1 MIISEEEHELMHYGI
16 LRRSGRYPWG
26 SGGTQSARNR
36 TFLDVVASL
45 RREGK
50 SDVEITKMFGIT
62 TGDLR
67 KARTVALAEQ
77 KQAMINQ
84 AQSLKDRGWGSSAIG
99 KRMNLPE
106 STVRSLL
113 SPGQADRVKVLNAT
127 ADMIKREVEKK
138 TYLDV
143 GVGTER
149 NIPIP
154 VSADKLKAALAK
166 LEGEGYRVHYVKV
179 RQLGTGKE
187 TTRKVLTKDDI
198 TPSEVYRNR
207 DKIRSVTEVTEDGG
221 RTFFGILPP
230 KSISSS
236 RVAINY
242 AEHGGAAADGVI
254 YVRPGVKDLSLGG
267 NRYAQV
273 RIAVDGTHYLKGM
286 AMYKDD
292 LPPGVDLM
300 FNTNKSNTGNK
311 LDVMKKMQTDK
322 TTGKIDMDNPF
333 GAVISRQIGDFDPT
347 TGKVGKLTSV
357 MNIVNEDANWSKW
370 SKTLSSQFLSKQSPV
385 LAKQQLDMMLE
396 RKQNEFD
403 AIMKLTNPAVRRKLL
418 EGLADDA
425 DSAASHLK
433 AAGLPGQRTQVIL
446 PVNSMKETE
455 VYAPNFANGTR
466 VALVRFPHGGT
477 FEIPQLTVNN
487 KNPEARK
494 LLGTNSENAIGINHK
509 VAQRLSGADFDGDT
523 VLVIPNNQGKVK
535 SQPPLADLE
544 GFDPQAKYP
553 RYEGMPKMK
562 PSTKQNE
569 MGRVSNLITDMTIKG
584 ATNAELARA
593 VRHSMVVIDAEKHDL
608 NYKQSEIDNGIAQ
621 LKKKYQTNTKTGRG
635 GASTIVSQRKSVDA
649 VPERKANFTVDKA
662 TGEKI
667 FTPTGATKLTRK
679 GVTVLRTEDVGR
691 LANVSDAHKLSSG
704 QPIESV
710 YADHSNAMKA
720 LSNKARREAV
730 NSGGIVH
737 SPSAK
742 AAHSKEVAS
751 LNDKLDIALRNAPR
765 ERDAQTIAN
774 HIVRQKQAADPDMDA
789 PTLKKI
795 KGQALAEARERAGA
809 RKQRID
815 LTPEEWDAIQA
826 GAITNNKLRNILD
839 NTDLDKIK
847 ELATPRN
854 KILMS
859 SAKQQRAQAML
870 ALGYT
875 QAEVASQL
883 GVSLTTL
890 KDSL

>member
-1 MIISEEEHELMHYGI
+1 MIITEEDYLAHYGI

-26 SGGTQSARNR
+26 SGGSQSARNR
-36 TFLDVVASL
+36 KFLDVVEGL
-45 RREGK
+45 RKEGK
-50 SDVEITKMFGIT
+50 NDVEITKMFDIS

-67 KARTVALAEQ
+67 RARTIAIAEQ
-77 KQAMINQ
+77 KQAMISQ
-84 AQSLKDRGWGSSAIG
+84 AQTLKDKGWGNSAIG
-99 KRMNLPE
+99 RRMNLPE

-113 SPGQADRVKVLNAT
+113 SPGQAEKAKILNAT
-127 ADMIKREVEKK
+127 ADMLKREVAAK

-143 GVGTER
+143 GSGTER
-149 NIPIP
+149 NLPLP
-154 VSADKLKAALAK
+154 VSGDKLKAALAK
-166 LEGEGYRVHYVKV
+166 LEGEGYKVHYVKTP
-179 RQLGTGKE
+179 QLGTGKE
-187 TTRKVLTKDDI
+187 TTIKTLTKDDV
-198 TPSEVYRNR
+198 TYGEVFRNR
-207 DKIRSVTEVTEDGG
+207 DKIRPVTAVTENGG
-221 RTFFGILPP
+221 RSFLDLLPP
-230 KSISSS
+230 MSVSSS
-236 RVAINY
+236 RIAINY
-242 AEHGGAAADGVI
+242 AEHGGAANDGVI

-292 LPPGVDLM
+292 LPAGVDLA
-300 FNTNKSNTGNK
+300 FNTNKHSTGNK
-311 LDVMKKMQTDK
+311 LDAMKPMQIDK
-322 TTGKIDMDNPF
+322 ATGKIDKDNPF
-333 GAVISRQIGDFDPT
+333 GSAISRQIGELDHT
-347 TGKVGKLTSV
+347 TGKVSHLTSV

-370 SKTLSSQFLSKQSPV
+370 AKTLSSQFLSKQSPA

-396 RKQNEFD
+396 RKKNEFES
-403 AIMKLTNPAVRRKLL
+403 IMKLTNPAVRRKLL

-455 VYAPNFANGTR
+455 VYAPNFKNGDR

-494 LLGTNSENAIGINHK
+494 LLGTDSQNAIGINHK

-535 SQPPLADLE
+535 SQAPLADLA
-544 GFDPQAKYP
+544 GFDPQSKYP

-562 PSTKQNE
+562 ASTKQIE
-569 MGRVSNLITDMTIKG
+569 MGKVSNLITDMTIKG
-584 ATNAELARA
+584 ASNAELARA

-621 LKKKYQTNTKTGRG
+621 LKKKYQSNTKTGRG
-635 GASTIVSQRKSVDA
+635 GASTVVSQRKSEDT

-662 TGEKI
+662 TGAKI
-667 FTPTGATKLTRK
+667 FTPTGATKVTKK
-679 GVTVLRTEDVGR
+679 GVVVPRTQQVLR
-691 LANVSDAHKLSSG
+691 LAEVDNAHKLSSG
-704 QPIESV
+704 TPIETV

-720 LSNKARREAV
+720 LSNQVRKAAV

-742 AAHSKEVAS
+742 APYAKEVAS
-751 LNDKLDIALRNAPR
+751 LEAKLNIALRNAPR
-765 ERDAQTIAN
+765 ERAAQTIGNA
-774 HIVRQKQAADPDMDA
+774 IVRQKRAANPDMDA
-789 PTLKKI
+789 ATLKKL
-795 KGQALAEARERAGA
+795 KGQALTDARIRAGA
-809 RKQRID
+809 NKERID
-815 LTPEEWDAIQA
+815 ITPDEWNAIQA
-826 GAITNNKLRNILD
+826 GAITNNKLRHILD

-847 ELATPRN
+847 ELATPRS
-854 KILMS
+854 KVLMT
-859 SAKQQRAQAML
+859 SAKQARARAML
-870 ALGYT
+870 DLGYT
-875 QAEVASQL
+875 QAEVAGQL

-890 KDSL
+890 KDSLE

>member
-1 MIISEEEHELMHYGI
+1 MIIDEDNYLAHYGI

-26 SGGTQSARNR
+26 SGGSQSARNR
-36 TFLDVVASL
+36 KFLDVVEGL
-45 RREGK
+45 RKEGK

-67 KARTVALAEQ
+67 KARTIAIAEQ
-77 KQAMINQ
+77 KQAMIGQ
-84 AQSLKDRGWGSSAIG
+84 AQTLKDKGWGNSAIG
-99 KRMNLPE
+99 RRMNLPE

-113 SPGQADRVKVLNAT
+113 SPGQAEKSKILNAT
-127 ADMIKREVEKK
+127 ADMLTREVASKGL
-138 TYLDV
+138 LDV
-143 GVGTER
+143 GAGTER
-149 NIPIP
+149 NIPLP

-166 LEGEGYRVHYVKV
+166 LEGEGYKVHYVKV
-179 RQLGTGKE
+179 PQVGTGKE
-187 TTRKVLTKDDI
+187 TTIKVLTKDDV
-198 TPSEVYRNR
+198 TYGEVFRNR
-207 DKIRSVTEVTEDGG
+207 DQIRPVTEVSEDGG
-221 RTFFGILPP
+221 RSFFGMLPP

-236 RVAINY
+236 RVGINY

-254 YVRPGVKDLSLGG
+254 YVRPGVKDVSLGG

-292 LPPGVDLM
+292 LPAGVDLV
-300 FNTNKSNTGNK
+300 FNTNKKSTGNK
-311 LDVMKKMQTDK
+311 LDAMKPMQKDR
-322 TTGKIDMDNPF
+322 TTGKIDQDNPF
-333 GAVISRQIGDFDPT
+333 GAVISRQIGELDHT
-347 TGKVGKLTSV
+347 TGKVSKLTSA

-370 SKTLSSQFLSKQSPV
+370 SKTLSSQFLSKQSPS

-403 AIMKLTNPAVRRKLL
+403 SIMKLTNPAVRRKLL

-455 VYAPNFANGTR
+455 VYAPNFKNGDR

-487 KNPEARK
+487 KNPEAK
-494 LLGTNSENAIGINHK
+494 QLLGTSSANAIGINHK

-523 VLVIPNNQGKVK
+523 VLVIPNNHGKIK
-535 SQPPLADLE
+535 SQAPLADLA
-544 GFDPQAKYP
+544 GFDPQSKYP

-562 PSTKQNE
+562 ASTKQTE
-569 MGRVSNLITDMTIKG
+569 MGKVSNLITDMTIKG
-584 ATNAELARA
+584 ASNAELARA

-621 LKKKYQTNTKTGRG
+621 LRQKYQTNSKTGRG
-635 GASTIVSQRKSVDA
+635 GASTVVSQRKSVDV

-662 TGEKI
+662 TGKKI
-667 FTPTGATKLTRK
+667 FTPTGATTINKK
-679 GVTVLRTEDVGR
+679 GQTVPRTEKVGR
-691 LANVSDAHKLSSG
+691 LAEIDDAHKLSSG
-704 QPIESV
+704 TPIETV
-710 YADHSNAMKA
+710 YADHSNAMKT
-720 LSNKARREAV
+720 LSNRVRKEAV
-730 NSGGIVH
+730 NTGAVVA

-742 AAHSKEVAS
+742 AAHSKQVAS
-751 LNDKLDIALRNAPR
+751 LDAKLNVALRNAPR
-765 ERDAQTIAN
+765 ERAAQVIAN
-774 HIVRQKQAADPDMDA
+774 TILRQKRAADPEMDA

-795 KGQALAEARERAGA
+795 KGQALTEARRRTGA
-809 RKQRID
+809 DKQRID
-815 LTPEEWDAIQA
+815 ITPDEWDAIQA
-826 GAITNNKLRNILD
+826 GAITNNKLRHILD

-854 KILMS
+854 KILMTN
-859 SAKQQRAQAML
+859 AKQQRARAML
-870 ALGYT
+870 DLGYT
-875 QAEVASQL
+875 QAEVAGQL

-890 KDSL
+890 QNSLE